1 MVRSLTIW
9 HVGKL
14 EFLSWNWNLAESNK
28 SCQIMPQITFKSNI
42 FNLITEKISNI
53 MHFYNIYKHLVNY
66 MQSEQNPVRNFS
78 L

>member
-1 MVRSLTIW
+1 
-9 HVGKL
+9 
-14 EFLSWNWNLAESNK
+14 
-28 SCQIMPQITFKSNI
+28 MPQITFKSNI